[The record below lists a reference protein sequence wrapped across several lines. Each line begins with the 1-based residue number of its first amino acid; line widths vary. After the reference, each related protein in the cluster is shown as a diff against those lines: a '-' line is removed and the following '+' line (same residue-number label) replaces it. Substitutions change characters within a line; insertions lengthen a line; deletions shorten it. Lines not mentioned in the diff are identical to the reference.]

1 MVIQLYNEELNLIF
15 KSEISR
21 KASTLKIFLSLLK
34 YHKHF
39 FEIVQVL
46 NYLKEQGF
54 KKRTIFLGL
63 SNLKKLG
70 LLEKQGGGYVMKRKD
85 YHNEGNHNEDNHNK
99 GNHNKGYIKIGD
111 RLREV
116 IAQSNLNEAELE
128 VMFYLLGVINKRKK
142 HKRPYSKT
150 FFITKD
156 VKNLAGFLGLN
167 IRTVYRAIEG
177 LKGKG
182 YLGEMSYGG
191 KPILLLHDW
200 VIDLIQEAY
209 TPSEASSLSY
219 NFKPSHPEPKSE
231 PIETKS
237 EPMALAKLGDKRS
250 NTETKLATTPET
262 SNEKTSEPL
271 DTLKPLDTPEHKETS
286 SIQET
291 VQEIKFSLPAPPE
304 EPFSQLKERV
314 KMDYHKVIEEE
325 RQELRKTLG
334 YLKKEEAKTVKEREA
349 KTIRDLDPAYL
360 SINSDFLQRF
370 YVRALINRALLFNEE
385 EFKPLAILYELDQS
399 SKTFY
404 EDAYKV
410 LKSLEASH
418 SEAPK
423 TSSGASALSGAF
435 ALSGNNGKTNGKSN
449 GIDNHN
455 GNGTT
460 YHNSN
465 GNGNGTANGNGNGK
479 DNFNEALSRLR
490 LALENEEIREN
501 FLNEAKKSFDYIK
514 TKIDETM
521 ESFKKATDKKGY
533 IKPALTLRSL
543 LLNKQAFE
551 KNYVIATY
559 RELLRLVLIFNNPAY
574 KDLALLYENEE
585 VYPKDWKAF
594 FIELFN
600 LLEPFLNQS
609 TTTPPP
615 QPKTLAHS
623 NAYA

>member
-1 MVIQLYNEELNLIF
+1 MQRIYNEELDLIF

-85 YHNEGNHNEDNHNK
+85 YHNEGTHNEDNHNRDNHNK

-219 NFKPSHPEPKSE
+219 NSKPSHLEPKSE

-250 NTETKLATTPET
+250 NTDPKLATTPENKAT
-262 SNEKTSEPL
+262 SKPLDTPEPL
-271 DTLKPLDTPEHKETS
+271 DNLKPLDTPETTKETT
-286 SIQET
+286 QE
-291 VQEIKFSLPAPPE
+291 VKLSLPAPPE
-304 EPFSQLKERV
+304 KSLFELMQRV
-314 KMDYHKVIEEE
+314 NMDYHKVIEEE

-334 YLKKEEAKTVKEREA
+334 YLNKGEIKTVKEREE
-349 KTIRDLDPAYL
+349 KTIRALDPVYL
-360 SINSDFLQRF
+360 SINSDFLQSF
-370 YVRALINRALLFNEE
+370 YVRALINRALLFKEP
-385 EFKPLAILYELDQS
+385 EFKPLANLYALTPEWS
-399 SKTFY
+399 IKI
-404 EDAYKV
+404 EEAYK
-410 LKSLEASH
+410 LLETFVFSKAS
-418 SEAPK
+418 EI
-423 TSSGASALSGAF
+423 SSGASLSSGPSGAS
-435 ALSGNNGKTNGKSN
+435 ANGNGKTNGKSN
-449 GIDNHN
+449 GIGNHN
-455 GNGTT
+455 GK
-460 YHNSN
+460 S
-465 GNGNGTANGNGNGK
+465 NGTANGNGAKLDDKEALNRLRLILQDENLKKRFISELERIDLGK
-479 DNFNEALSRLR
+479 VKENLDNYCQDFNLRKDYKEDREGFLKHAQRQRKPFFEEEALSKLFGITAH
-490 LALENEEIREN
+490 ALIR
-501 FLNEAKKSFDYIK
+501 FA
-514 TKIDETM
+514 
-521 ESFKKATDKKGY
+521 
-533 IKPALTLRSL
+533 
-543 LLNKQAFE
+543 
-551 KNYVIATY
+551 
-559 RELLRLVLIFNNPAY
+559 LIFNTPDY
-574 KDLALLYENEE
+574 QALSSFYLQEKIFDNEWE
-585 VYPKDWKAF
+585 ALFK
-594 FIELFN
+594 ELFN

-609 TTTPPP
+609 TSPPP
-615 QPKTLAHS
+615 PPTKTLAHS
-623 NAYA
+623 YAYA